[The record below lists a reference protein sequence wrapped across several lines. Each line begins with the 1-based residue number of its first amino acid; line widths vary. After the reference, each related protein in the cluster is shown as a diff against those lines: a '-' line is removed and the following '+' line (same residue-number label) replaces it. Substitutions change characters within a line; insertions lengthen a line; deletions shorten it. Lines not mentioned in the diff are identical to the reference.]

1 MNKNNEI
8 GFENKQSLDLKDPNM
23 KDQNIKNQD
32 MRSGFIGI
40 VGAPNAGKSTL
51 LNQVLGQKISITSK
65 KPQTTRDRILGIVN
79 RPQSQIIFID
89 TPGIHKS
96 SSLLNKR
103 IVDQAMQALE
113 DVDVILFMVDAAAR
127 NHSAE
132 KMIISQLE
140 KTSKSVVLA
149 LNKIDLVKK
158 DKVYTL
164 VEEFSQLYDFKEIVP
179 VSAKKDV
186 QVDRLLNEVE
196 ALLKK
201 GPMLYPE
208 ETFTDVSE
216 KFMVKEIIREKVFR
230 LTGMEIPY
238 SSAVTV
244 DAFDVEKRL
253 IVIHASIHVVR
264 DSQKGIIIGKKGSML
279 SKIGAKARKD
289 IEEMVG
295 RKVLLKLFVKVSKN
309 WNSNQRMLDE
319 FGY

>member
-1 MNKNNEI
+1 MTQQEK
-8 GFENKQSLDLKDPNM
+8 NM
-23 KDQNIKNQD
+23 K
-32 MRSGFIGI
+32 SGFIGI
-40 VGAPNAGKSTL
+40 IGAPNAGKSTL

-65 KPQTTRDRILGIVN
+65 KPQTTRDRIIGIVN
-79 RPQSQIIFID
+79 QPGAQIIFID

-96 SSLLNKR
+96 TSLLNQR
-103 IVDQAMQALE
+103 IVDAALQALE

-127 NHSAE
+127 NYSAE
-132 KMIISQLE
+132 KMIVSQL
-140 KTSKSVVLA
+140 KNSSKSVVLA

-158 DKVYTL
+158 ADVYGL
-164 VEEFSQLYDFKEIVP
+164 VEEFSSLYDFKSVVP
-179 VSAKKDV
+179 VSAKNGT
-186 QVDRLLNEVE
+186 QVSNLLSEIE
-196 ALLKK
+196 QLLPK

-244 DAFDVEKRL
+244 DAFEVEKKL

-264 DSQKGIIIGKKGSML
+264 DSQKGIIIGKKGAML
-279 SKIGAKARKD
+279 SRIGAKARKD
-289 IEEMVG
+289 IEEMTG

-309 WNSNQRMLDE
+309 WNSNSRLLNE

>member
-1 MNKNNEI
+1 
-8 GFENKQSLDLKDPNM
+8 
-23 KDQNIKNQD
+23 
-32 MRSGFIGI
+32 MRSGFVGI
-40 VGAPNAGKSTL
+40 IGAPNAGKSTL

-65 KPQTTRDRILGIVN
+65 KPQTTRDRILGIIN
-79 RPQSQIIFID
+79 RPASQVIFVD

-96 SSLLNKR
+96 SSLLNQR

-113 DVDVILFMVDAAAR
+113 DVDLILFVVDSAFR

-132 KMIISQLE
+132 KMIISKLA
-140 KTSKSVVLA
+140 KTTKPVILA

-158 DKVYTL
+158 ADVYSL
-164 VEEFSQLYDFKEIVP
+164 VEQFQDCHEFKAIVP
-179 VSAKKDV
+179 ICAKKNI
-186 QVDRLLNEVE
+186 QADRLLEE
-196 ALLKK
+196 IEGGLEK
-201 GPMLYPE
+201 GPKLFPE

-244 DAFDVEKRL
+244 DSFEVEKRL

-264 DSQKGIIIGKKGSML
+264 DSQKGIIIGKKGGML
-279 SKIGAKARKD
+279 SRIGRDARRD
-289 IEEMVG
+289 IEQMTG
-295 RKVLLKLFVKVSKN
+295 RKILLKLFVKVSKN
-309 WNSNQRMLDE
+309 WNTSQRMLDE

>member
-1 MNKNNEI
+1 MTNKE
-8 GFENKQSLDLKDPNM
+8 ENKF
-23 KDQNIKNQD
+23 
-32 MRSGFIGI
+32 RSGFVGI
-40 VGAPNAGKSTL
+40 IGAPNAGKSTL

-65 KPQTTRDRILGIVN
+65 KPQTTRDRILGIIN
-79 RPQSQIIFID
+79 KPSSQVILID

-96 SSLLNKR
+96 TTLLNKR

-113 DVDVILFMVDAAAR
+113 DVDIILFMVDAAAR
-127 NHSAE
+127 NYSAE
-132 KMIISQLE
+132 KLIISQFK
-140 KTSKSVVLA
+140 KTSKTIVLA

-158 DKVYTL
+158 AEVYTL
-164 VEEFSQLYDFKEIVP
+164 VEEFRKLHDFKAIVP
-179 VSAKKDV
+179 ISAKKDI
-186 QVDRLLNEVE
+186 QVKNLLKEVE
-196 ALLKK
+196 QSLAA
-201 GPMLYPE
+201 GPRLFPE

-244 DAFDVEKRL
+244 DSFEVEKKL

-279 SKIGAKARKD
+279 TKIGAKARKD
-289 IEEMVG
+289 IEQMTG
-295 RKVLLKLFVKVSKN
+295 QKVLLKLFVKVTKN
-309 WNSNQRMLDE
+309 WVDNSKILNE